1 MSIVEYVDHMGTD
14 NSVVD
19 AARVSFDKV
28 SFAYSDNQNE
38 KLISYLAEHNHWS
51 PFSHCFISMRFKAPV
66 FIARQLAKHQ
76 VGFSWNEVS
85 RRYVTSDI
93 SFWIPEYLRQNCANK
108 KQGSSLD
115 EVVDNAKLM
124 RQYLKLQLDCKAL
137 YEKMIESDVC
147 GEQARMILPQ
157 SMMTEW
163 IWSGS
168 LYAWSRMYKL
178 RSHDGVQLE
187 TSLYAKEVGKICK
200 ERFPICW
207 KYLEIQ

>member
-28 SFAYSDNQNE
+28 SFAYSDWQNE

-76 VGFSWNEVS
+76 IGFSWNEVS

-93 SFWIPEYLRQNCANK
+93 SFWIPEYLRENCADKNK
-108 KQGSSLD
+108 DHLLI
-115 EVVDNAKLM
+115 KLLTM
-124 RQYLKLQLDCKAL
+124 K
-137 YEKMIESDVC
+137 S
-147 GEQARMILPQ
+147 
-157 SMMTEW
+157 
-163 IWSGS
+163 
-168 LYAWSRMYKL
+168 
-178 RSHDGVQLE
+178 
-187 TSLYAKEVGKICK
+187 
-200 ERFPICW
+200 
-207 KYLEIQ
+207 